1 MYNTSINIF
10 YKMPNLKGGKKYK
23 AGKHAEK
30 ESVLHEIGEGQTIGR
45 VIRVLGN
52 RNMLVYCNDGR
63 ERIAHIR
70 GGLRKKNACIELGDI
85 ILFSLRGEGMN
96 LSSDSNGNTK
106 ERGDILAK
114 YDREVFSQLKKI
126 PGVNL
131 NLFKTIET
139 MDSRQKISTNL
150 EEDDFGFTFEQNEE
164 SDEDDDGDDIG
175 KEERSKAREARKMAL
190 DKKRIEDRSKKL
202 EGGRDR
208 PDDDEINIDAI

>member
-1 MYNTSINIF
+1 
-10 YKMPNLKGGKKYK
+10 MPNLKGGKKYK
-23 AGKHAEK
+23 AGKHADSTAEF
-30 ESVLHEIGEGQTIGR
+30 HEIGEGQTIGR

-85 ILFSLRGEGMN
+85 ILFSLRSEGVN
-96 LSSDSNGNTK
+96 LATDSNGITK

-114 YDREVFSQLKKI
+114 YERAVYSQLKKV

-139 MDSRQKISTNL
+139 MDSRQKISSNL
-150 EEDDFGFTFEQNEE
+150 EDDDFGFTFEQNDDD
-164 SDEDDDGDDIG
+164 SNTEDDGEENIDKAIT
-175 KEERSKAREARKMAL
+175 KEMREVRRMAL

-202 EGGRDR
+202 EGGREK
-208 PDDDEINIDAI
+208 PDDDDINIDDI